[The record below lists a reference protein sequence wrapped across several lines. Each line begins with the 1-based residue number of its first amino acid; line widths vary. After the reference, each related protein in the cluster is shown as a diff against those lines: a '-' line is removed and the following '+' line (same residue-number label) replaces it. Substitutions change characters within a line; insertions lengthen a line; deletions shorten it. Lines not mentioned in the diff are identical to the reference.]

1 LGVPINYGGYP
12 KMVAFIMESPV
23 KMDDLGVPIGTPISG
38 NLHFMTSRVTGV
50 SINQPFNKV
59 YPIILVGGFN
69 HVEKY

>member
-1 LGVPINYGGYP
+1 
-12 KMVAFIMESPV
+12 MESPV

-59 YPIILVGGFN
+59 
-69 HVEKY
+69 

>member
-1 LGVPINYGGYP
+1 
-12 KMVAFIMESPV
+12 MESPI

-59 YPIILVGGFN
+59 YPILLVGGFN